1 MSSILRN
8 CSRNRVNPRFFIARR
23 YLFAKKSHNVINI
36 ISIIAAA
43 GIAVGCAA
51 LVIILSIYNGFDNL
65 LKSLYE
71 SYTPDVVISASEAKV
86 FSPDGDKME
95 ALRGNPAVVS
105 VEEVLQETVFIK
117 YGYKNSIATARGVND
132 SYSGT
137 TGLEEYL
144 VSGTFD
150 LHYGD
155 VDQMVLGA
163 GLVRELGVNSSFLTS
178 LEVYFPSRTAKVSV
192 LDPTSSLKKV
202 KLFPAGTVSLDQSF
216 DKQFV
221 FMPIEALRSL
231 LEYDAE
237 VSSIEV
243 NVAPEYLTAAGSV
256 TPKLQKELADLFG
269 EGFTVKNKYQQNE
282 SLYKMMTYEKLAVYL
297 ILIFVVLII
306 SCNIFGSLSML
317 IIEKKEDIEVLR
329 SMGAD
334 TRMINRI
341 FTTEGWMISLLGAL
355 VGIVLGVA
363 VCLAQ
368 QKLGIVKMPGNFIVT
383 AYPVCIQP
391 LDILIIFVSVAAIG
405 YLMSHCVKAVRIGR

>member
-1 MSSILRN
+1 M
-8 CSRNRVNPRFFIARR
+8 NPKFFIARR

-36 ISIIAAA
+36 ISVIAAA

-71 SYTPDVVISASEAKV
+71 SYTPDVVISARESKV
-86 FSPDGDKME
+86 FSPDEAKMA

-105 VEEVLQETVFIK
+105 VEEILQETIFLK
-117 YGYKNSIATARGVND
+117 YGYRNSIATARGVED
-132 SYSGT
+132 SYSST
-137 TGLEEYL
+137 TGLENYL

-150 LHYGD
+150 LHYGE
-155 VDQMVLGA
+155 VDQMVMGA
-163 GLVRELGVNSSFLTS
+163 GLVHELGVNSSFLTP
-178 LEVYFPSRTAKVSV
+178 LEVFFPSRTEKVSV
-192 LDPTSSLKKV
+192 LDPTSSLRKV
-202 KLFPAGTVSLDQSF
+202 KLFPAGTISLDQSF

-221 FMPIEALRSL
+221 FMPLAALRNL
-231 LEYDAE
+231 LEYDSE

-243 NVAPEYLTAAGSV
+243 KVAPEYLTAAGTVSS
-256 TPKLQKELADLFG
+256 KLQKELAELFG
-269 EGFTVKNKYQQNE
+269 EGFSVKNKYQQNE

-306 SCNIFGSLSML
+306 SCNVFGSLSML
-317 IIEKKEDIEVLR
+317 IIEKKDDIGVLS

-334 TRMINRI
+334 NRLINGI
-341 FTTEGWMISLLGAL
+341 FTTEGWMISLLGTL
-355 VGIVLGVA
+355 VGIVVGLA

-368 QKLGIVKMPGNFIVT
+368 QCFGIVKMPGNFIIT

-391 LDILIIFVSVAAIG
+391 LDILLIFISVAAIG
-405 YLMSHCVKAVRIGR
+405 YLMSHCVKAVRR